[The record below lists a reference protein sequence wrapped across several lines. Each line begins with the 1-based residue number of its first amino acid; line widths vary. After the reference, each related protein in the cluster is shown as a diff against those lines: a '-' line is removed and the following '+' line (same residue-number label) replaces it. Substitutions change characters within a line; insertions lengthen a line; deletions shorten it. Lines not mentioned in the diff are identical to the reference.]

1 MALIKCP
8 NCGNQ
13 MSDKALCCPACGYE
27 NQAQEKKIQNF
38 CIECGNKLS
47 ENDTVCSV
55 CGCPIN
61 KEHEN
66 LEQLQKVEV
75 ASIQIPKIS
84 KQKKTTLIVSIVL
97 LVILIIVAIAGIFF
111 IRQHTKTI
119 YKENLSAATSSMIMG
134 AIKAEDSGNLIHDVW
149 YNTIYKESDSKT
161 DKYTKT
167 NHSFNEDFNTSLT
180 ALMSDDDFK
189 KDIESIKD
197 NQDST
202 DYIMKDLVN
211 PPEEYKEA
219 YEKLQDFYDSYLE
232 LTNLVISPTGSL
244 SSYTSNFNEADSATS
259 NAYKAMQRYIN

>member
-75 ASIQIPKIS
+75 ASIKIPKIS
-84 KQKKTTLIVSIVL
+84 KQKKNYINCVYCFTCYINNCCHSRN
-97 LVILIIVAIAGIFF
+97 IF
-111 IRQHTKTI
+111 
-119 YKENLSAATSSMIMG
+119 
-134 AIKAEDSGNLIHDVW
+134 
-149 YNTIYKESDSKT
+149 
-161 DKYTKT
+161 
-167 NHSFNEDFNTSLT
+167 
-180 ALMSDDDFK
+180 
-189 KDIESIKD
+189 
-197 NQDST
+197 
-202 DYIMKDLVN
+202 
-211 PPEEYKEA
+211 
-219 YEKLQDFYDSYLE
+219 
-232 LTNLVISPTGSL
+232 
-244 SSYTSNFNEADSATS
+244 
-259 NAYKAMQRYIN
+259 YKAAHKNNL

>member
-1 MALIKCP
+1 
-8 NCGNQ
+8 
-13 MSDKALCCPACGYE
+13 
-27 NQAQEKKIQNF
+27 
-38 CIECGNKLS
+38 
-47 ENDTVCSV
+47 
-55 CGCPIN
+55 
-61 KEHEN
+61 
-66 LEQLQKVEV
+66 
-75 ASIQIPKIS
+75 
-84 KQKKTTLIVSIVL
+84 
-97 LVILIIVAIAGIFF
+97 
-111 IRQHTKTI
+111 
-119 YKENLSAATSSMIMG
+119 MIMG

>member
-75 ASIQIPKIS
+75 ASIKIPKIS

-119 YKENLSAATSSMIMG
+119 YKTYQLP
-134 AIKAEDSGNLIHDVW
+134 LP
-149 YNTIYKESDSKT
+149 
-161 DKYTKT
+161 
-167 NHSFNEDFNTSLT
+167 
-180 ALMSDDDFK
+180 
-189 KDIESIKD
+189 
-197 NQDST
+197 Q
-202 DYIMKDLVN
+202 
-211 PPEEYKEA
+211 
-219 YEKLQDFYDSYLE
+219 
-232 LTNLVISPTGSL
+232 
-244 SSYTSNFNEADSATS
+244 
-259 NAYKAMQRYIN
+259 